1 MLFRSQTGKVVAPQ
15 LYIAVGISG
24 AIQHLAGMKDSKVIV
39 AINQDAEAPIFQLAD
54 YGLVGDLF
62 QIIPELTA
70 AMAKNLGN

>member
-1 MLFRSQTGKVVAPQ
+1 
-15 LYIAVGISG
+15 
-24 AIQHLAGMKDSKVIV
+24 MKDSKVIV

-70 AMAKNLGN
+70 AVSK